1 VSIGTSASCPR
12 LRRNRLYKR
21 KDEGSAAI
29 GTGRASNVLLI
40 TLRPLLK
47 FRSAQYVP
55 AHTCM
60 WNVDLDT
67 LTGDRGR

>member
-1 VSIGTSASCPR
+1 MAR
-12 LRRNRLYKR
+12 KRKR

-29 GTGRASNVLLI
+29 GRYTGRASNVLLF

-47 FRSAQYVP
+47 FQSAQYVP